1 MLGRPWRAGFA
12 PGIGCAVAAGMIAV
26 MGCGGRTS
34 MLELEG
40 YELAGASSGG
50 SSPTGGKATGTA
62 GAQPIPSAG
71 APSTPTT
78 TQCAQYCSGY
88 AKACAKELKG
98 QDCQQVCEAEMDA
111 FGAKC
116 QSLGLS
122 ALQCLTPF
130 FEPRGGTCET
140 ATNISLALCATELTN
155 FKSCQTGMPLP
166 TPTPTPVPNPK
177 PTPPTPNADPATCAS
192 MGSIT
197 PNSCDLVF
205 GCAQG
210 TYRASCGTSA
220 DGAFTRCY
228 CFSDDG
234 SFMSEMPVTDYTV
247 ACYVAV
253 AQCPR
258 RVGAI

>member
-1 MLGRPWRAGFA
+1 V
-12 PGIGCAVAAGMIAV
+12 GCAVVAGMIAV

-40 YELAGASSGG
+40 YELAGASAGG
-50 SSPTGGKATGTA
+50 SSSIAGTA
-62 GAQPIPSAG
+62 TATAGTQPIPSAG

-88 AKACAKELKG
+88 AKTCALELKG
-98 QDCQQVCEAEMDA
+98 QDCQQVCQAEIDA

-130 FEPRGGTCET
+130 FRPGIGSCDA
-140 ATNISLALCATELTN
+140 ATNLGLARCGTELAN
-155 FKSCQTGMPLP
+155 FKSCETGMPLP
-166 TPTPTPVPNPK
+166 TPTPTPVPNPT
-177 PTPPTPNADPATCAS
+177 PTPMPTPNTDPATCAS

-220 DGAFTRCY
+220 DGAYTQCY
-228 CFSDDG
+228 CFGNDG
-234 SFMSEMPVTDYTV
+234 SFMSQMPVTDYGV

-253 AQCPR
+253 SQCPR

>member
-1 MLGRPWRAGFA
+1 
-12 PGIGCAVAAGMIAV
+12 V

-50 SSPTGGKATGTA
+50 SSSTAGKATGTA

-71 APSTPTT
+71 APSTATT
-78 TQCAQYCSGY
+78 TECARYCSGY
-88 AKACAKELKG
+88 AKTCAQELKG
-98 QDCQQVCEAEMDA
+98 QDCQQVCQAEID
-111 FGAKC
+111 GSGETC
-116 QSLGLS
+116 PLLGIW
-122 ALQCLTPF
+122 AIKCLTPF
-130 FEPRGGTCET
+130 FQPGNGSCET
-140 ATNISLALCATELTN
+140 ATKRGLAQCGSELAN
-155 FKSCQTGMPLP
+155 FKSCDTGMPLP
-166 TPTPTPVPNPK
+166 TPTPM
-177 PTPPTPNADPATCAS
+177 PTPNPAPTPMPTPNTDPATCAN

-220 DGAFTRCY
+220 DGAFTQCY
-228 CFSDDG
+228 CFGNDG
-234 SFMSEMPVTDYTV
+234 SVMSQMPVTDYAV

-253 AQCPR
+253 SQCPR